1 MPEMIEVQIDS
12 VRVHLM
18 TPQRLVV
25 LKQIGSERYLP
36 IWVGPY
42 EAEAIT
48 VALQEV
54 EMIRPLTHDLLK
66 NVFGAF
72 NARIK
77 RIEIVKLQNE
87 IFYGSIVAEVDGRE
101 VNVDSRPSDAIALSV
116 RAHVPI
122 LVHHSVMDEAG
133 MILVPYSG
141 YSYDGMFVL
150 ADALIEVHPAPV
162 LTLPQTAPSAADESP
177 AGKCL
182 RFPVGTPLTE
192 MERDTILATLDTD
205 FPDELKKTIAS
216 VPYAAAGK
224 MGLQFR
230 RRFWEEDDGIFGGT
244 SRRTSL
250 VWTWLMRSL

>member
-66 NVFGAF
+66 NIFGAF

-87 IFYGSIVAEVDGRE
+87 IFYGSIIAEVDGRE
-101 VNVDSRPSDAIALSV
+101 IDVDSRPSDAIALSV

-122 LVHHSVMDEAG
+122 LVHHTVMEEAG
-133 MILVPYSG
+133 IIPEQDMPEE
-141 YSYDGMFVL
+141 
-150 ADALIEVHPAPV
+150 AETPEQAEPAPLSEEGTERLSV
-162 LTLPQTAPSAADESP
+162 FEDFLEKLEFDKPDDKSDDDEDASASDKP
-177 AGKCL
+177 
-182 RFPVGTPLTE
+182 
-192 MERDTILATLDTD
+192 
-205 FPDELKKTIAS
+205 KK
-216 VPYAAAGK
+216 PK
-224 MGLQFR
+224 KK
-230 RRFWEEDDGIFGGT
+230 
-244 SRRTSL
+244 
-250 VWTWLMRSL
+250 

>member
-122 LVHHSVMDEAG
+122 LVHYSVMDEAG
-133 MILVPYSG
+133 IVPEQDVS
-141 YSYDGMFVL
+141 
-150 ADALIEVHPAPV
+150 EE
-162 LTLPQTAPSAADESP
+162 SAIPEKAEP
-177 AGKCL
+177 
-182 RFPVGTPLTE
+182 TPLSEESTE
-192 MERDTILATLDTD
+192 RLSVFEDFLEKLEFDKDDEDKPDDEDTPASDK
-205 FPDELKKTIAS
+205 PKK
-216 VPYAAAGK
+216 PK
-224 MGLQFR
+224 KK
-230 RRFWEEDDGIFGGT
+230 
-244 SRRTSL
+244 
-250 VWTWLMRSL
+250 

>member
-25 LKQIGSERYLP
+25 LKQIDSERYLP

-122 LVHHSVMDEAG
+122 LVHHTVMEEAG
-133 MILVPYSG
+133 IIPEQDVSEA
-141 YSYDGMFVL
+141 SEKV
-150 ADALIEVHPAPV
+150 EPAPLSEEGTERLSV
-162 LTLPQTAPSAADESP
+162 FEDFLEKLEFDKSDDEDKPDDEDTSASNKP
-177 AGKCL
+177 
-182 RFPVGTPLTE
+182 
-192 MERDTILATLDTD
+192 
-205 FPDELKKTIAS
+205 
-216 VPYAAAGK
+216 
-224 MGLQFR
+224 
-230 RRFWEEDDGIFGGT
+230 
-244 SRRTSL
+244 
-250 VWTWLMRSL
+250 

>member
-25 LKQIGSERYLP
+25 LKQVGSERYLP

-72 NARIK
+72 HARIK

-87 IFYGSIVAEVDGRE
+87 IFYGNIVAEVDGRE
-101 VNVDSRPSDAIALSV
+101 IDVDSRPSDAIALSV

-122 LVHHSVMDEAG
+122 LVHRSVMDEAG
-133 MILVPYSG
+133 IIPEQ
-141 YSYDGMFVL
+141 DIPEEE
-150 ADALIEVHPAPV
+150 AETPETAEPAPPLSEESTERLSV
-162 LTLPQTAPSAADESP
+162 FEDFLEKLEFDKPDDKDKPDDDDESP
-177 AGKCL
+177 DK
-182 RFPVGTPLTE
+182 P
-192 MERDTILATLDTD
+192 
-205 FPDELKKTIAS
+205 KK
-216 VPYAAAGK
+216 PK
-224 MGLQFR
+224 KK
-230 RRFWEEDDGIFGGT
+230 
-244 SRRTSL
+244 
-250 VWTWLMRSL
+250 

>member
-87 IFYGSIVAEVDGRE
+87 IFYGNIVAEVDGRE
-101 VNVDSRPSDAIALSV
+101 IDVDSRPSDAIALSV

-133 MILVPYSG
+133 IIPEQDMPEEEELS
-141 YSYDGMFVL
+141 
-150 ADALIEVHPAPV
+150 EKNEPAPLSEESSERLSV
-162 LTLPQTAPSAADESP
+162 FEDFLEKLEFDKPEDQDKSDDDDESS
-177 AGKCL
+177 
-182 RFPVGTPLTE
+182 
-192 MERDTILATLDTD
+192 DTKR
-205 FPDELKKTIAS
+205 PKK
-216 VPYAAAGK
+216 K
-224 MGLQFR
+224 
-230 RRFWEEDDGIFGGT
+230 
-244 SRRTSL
+244 
-250 VWTWLMRSL
+250 

>member
-87 IFYGSIVAEVDGRE
+87 IFYGNIVAEVDGRE

-122 LVHHSVMDEAG
+122 LVHFSVMDEAG
-133 MILVPYSG
+133 IVPEQDIPEEEELSQK
-141 YSYDGMFVL
+141 
-150 ADALIEVHPAPV
+150 AEP
-162 LTLPQTAPSAADESP
+162 
-177 AGKCL
+177 
-182 RFPVGTPLTE
+182 TPLSEEGTE
-192 MERDTILATLDTD
+192 RLSVFED
-205 FPDELKKTIAS
+205 FLEKLEFDKPDDKDKS
-216 VPYAAAGK
+216 DD
-224 MGLQFR
+224 
-230 RRFWEEDDGIFGGT
+230 EDDSSG
-244 SRRTSL
+244 SDKPKKPKKK
-250 VWTWLMRSL
+250 

>member
-77 RIEIVKLQNE
+77 RIEIIKLQNE

-122 LVHHSVMDEAG
+122 LVHYSVMDEAG
-133 MILVPYSG
+133 IVPEQDVSEE
-141 YSYDGMFVL
+141 SE
-150 ADALIEVHPAPV
+150 AIEKEEPAPLSEESTERLSV
-162 LTLPQTAPSAADESP
+162 FEDFLEKLEFDKSEDED
-177 AGKCL
+177 K
-182 RFPVGTPLTE
+182 
-192 MERDTILATLDTD
+192 
-205 FPDELKKTIAS
+205 PDDEGSSDQPKK
-216 VPYAAAGK
+216 PK
-224 MGLQFR
+224 KK
-230 RRFWEEDDGIFGGT
+230 
-244 SRRTSL
+244 
-250 VWTWLMRSL
+250 

>member
-25 LKQIGSERYLP
+25 LKQMDSERYLP

-54 EMIRPLTHDLLK
+54 EMVRPLTHDLLK

-72 NARIK
+72 NARIT

-87 IFYGSIVAEVDGRE
+87 IFYGSIIAELNGRE
-101 VNVDSRPSDAIALSV
+101 IHVDSRPSDAIALSV

-122 LVHHSVMDEAG
+122 LVHPSVMEEAG
-133 MILVPYSG
+133 IVPEQDMPEGETAESEEK
-141 YSYDGMFVL
+141 S
-150 ADALIEVHPAPV
+150 EPAP
-162 LTLPQTAPSAADESP
+162 LSEESS
-177 AGKCL
+177 
-182 RFPVGTPLTE
+182 
-192 MERDTILATLDTD
+192 ERLSVFEDFLEKLDFD
-205 FPDELKKTIAS
+205 KP
-216 VPYAAAGK
+216 
-224 MGLQFR
+224 
-230 RRFWEEDDGIFGGT
+230 EEDGNTDDDD
-244 SRRTSL
+244 SPDKPSKPRNK
-250 VWTWLMRSL
+250 

>member
-25 LKQIGSERYLP
+25 LKQMGSERYLP

-87 IFYGSIVAEVDGRE
+87 IFYGNIVAEVDGRE
-101 VNVDSRPSDAIALSV
+101 INVDSRPSDAIALSV

-133 MILVPYSG
+133 IIPEQDIPEEEETAEKS
-141 YSYDGMFVL
+141 
-150 ADALIEVHPAPV
+150 EPAPLSEESSERLSV
-162 LTLPQTAPSAADESP
+162 FEDFLEKLEFDKPDDEEKSDDDESP
-177 AGKCL
+177 DQPK
-182 RFPVGTPLTE
+182 RP
-192 MERDTILATLDTD
+192 
-205 FPDELKKTIAS
+205 KK
-216 VPYAAAGK
+216 
-224 MGLQFR
+224 
-230 RRFWEEDDGIFGGT
+230 
-244 SRRTSL
+244 
-250 VWTWLMRSL
+250 

>member
-1 MPEMIEVQIDS
+1 MPSDMIEVQIDS

-66 NVFGAF
+66 NVFAAF
-72 NARIK
+72 DAKIK

-87 IFYGSIVAEVDGRE
+87 IFYGNIVAEVDGRE
-101 VNVDSRPSDAIALSV
+101 VDVDSRPSDAIALSV

-122 LVHHSVMDEAG
+122 LVHKSVMDEAG
-133 MILVPYSG
+133 IVPEQDIPEGSETAET
-141 YSYDGMFVL
+141 S
-150 ADALIEVHPAPV
+150 EPAPLSDEGTERLSV
-162 LTLPQTAPSAADESP
+162 FEDFLEKLEFDKSDDEDNPDDEDSSDAPKKP
-177 AGKCL
+177 
-182 RFPVGTPLTE
+182 
-192 MERDTILATLDTD
+192 
-205 FPDELKKTIAS
+205 KKT
-216 VPYAAAGK
+216 
-224 MGLQFR
+224 
-230 RRFWEEDDGIFGGT
+230 
-244 SRRTSL
+244 
-250 VWTWLMRSL
+250 